1 MAGAFVTFA
10 GGALGLG
17 LTALALPLLLQL
29 DTTNTSPTRAV
40 ALDWRAAAASLA
52 MAAIVIAA
60 ATAAALARVARQDLA
75 SSFAGLGLRTIG
87 SRGHARFGSWLVG
100 VQTAIVL
107 VLLVSGALLL
117 TAFDRT
123 ARTNPGFDPNH
134 LFGAQLRFTETS
146 YPTQDA
152 RTAFVRAVLDRVR
165 AVPGVVSASTTLNF
179 FIPGFAIQTLVQV
192 EGQPTPT
199 GQGYTVLFH
208 RISPGYF
215 ETMRIPVL
223 EGRAI
228 DDHDIATTM
237 PVAVVSRQFAAKFWP
252 GASAVGRRLQ
262 RGGATSPWITIVG
275 VAGDVSD
282 AGFSQARSRRSTFR
296 SRRTTTRTAPSASSS
311 ARPAIRPA
319 WSGRFAR
326 RCGRSI
332 PRSRS
337 AARLRSTNSWTT
349 HSGRSDSARRCS

>member
-1 MAGAFVTFA
+1 
-10 GGALGLG
+10 
-17 LTALALPLLLQL
+17 
-29 DTTNTSPTRAV
+29 
-40 ALDWRAAAASLA
+40 
-52 MAAIVIAA
+52 
-60 ATAAALARVARQDLA
+60 
-75 SSFAGLGLRTIG
+75 
-87 SRGHARFGSWLVG
+87 
-100 VQTAIVL
+100 
-107 VLLVSGALLL
+107 
-117 TAFDRT
+117 
-123 ARTNPGFDPNH
+123 
-134 LFGAQLRFTETS
+134 
-146 YPTQDA
+146 
-152 RTAFVRAVLDRVR
+152 
-165 AVPGVVSASTTLNF
+165 VPGVVAASTTLNF

-228 DDHDIATTM
+228 DDHDIATTT

-252 GASAVGRRLQ
+252 GASAVGRRVQ

-282 AGFSQARSRRSTFR
+282 AGFSQAPIETLYIPFAQNNN
-296 SRRTTTRTAPSASSS
+296 TNGPSASSS

-332 PRSRS
+332 RAAARRRDGPRQVPGRLTRAAAFRTTLLVIFGGIGLVIALVGVYGVAARSVADRTREVGVRLALGGRPRMVWMAVASARSGRSRS
-337 AARLRSTNSWTT
+337 APS
-349 HSGRSDSARRCS
+349 SGRERRCWPSARSPVPAGCHVRTAGGDRRGDFRASRDERPPRARAVLAGHAGGSADGPPRLTRRKESP